1 MLIILKLIE
10 KSGADK
16 LICKASGRN
25 DYWKSIKEIKTAD
38 NGRTLIILEVNFHR

>member
-1 MLIILKLIE
+1 MFIILKLIE

-25 DYWKSIKEIKTAD
+25 DYWKSIKEIKTD
-38 NGRTLIILEVNFHR
+38 SGYTSIILEVNFHR